1 MVPVYVHQP
10 VGRGVIVVPPKRL
23 VERLVQLAA
32 GQSKVVRVAFP
43 VSALAVTA
51 GDIDAAG
58 RRVVQPGAFQVQVED
73 LTADFSVTG

>member
-1 MVPVYVHQP
+1 M
-10 VGRGVIVVPPKRL
+10 
-23 VERLVQLAA
+23 QLAA

>member
-1 MVPVYVHQP
+1 
-10 VGRGVIVVPPKRL
+10 
-23 VERLVQLAA
+23 
-32 GQSKVVRVAFP
+32 

-58 RRVVQPGAFQVQVED
+58 RRVVQPGAYQVQVED

>member
-1 MVPVYVHQP
+1 
-10 VGRGVIVVPPKRL
+10 VGFAR
-23 VERLVQLAA
+23 VQLAA

-58 RRVVQPGAFQVQVED
+58 RRVVQPGAYQVQVED
-73 LTADFSVTG
+73 LSAGFTVTG

>member
-1 MVPVYVHQP
+1 MRSKRPRSKRCRQP
-10 VGRGVIVVPPKRL
+10 DYATL
-23 VERLVQLAA
+23 
-32 GQSKVVRVAFP
+32 P

-58 RRVVQPGAFQVQVED
+58 RRVVQPGAYQVQVED